1 VDSANS
7 ISLVP
12 KSPRKTKTKTRR
24 VRVSVDESS
33 PGALRL
39 AVLLKEV
46 LQQIPDEDAK
56 ALMDAYV
63 SGKAIVVAMAQ
74 NSGGSGCKTAFQ
86 CATGMHEPGTEIL
99 HHEFNVESE
108 SEGQLRQIIVL
119 PCGLVAAKKR
129 TLPAGCRRGRPGAT
143 A

>member
-1 VDSANS
+1 MDSANS

-12 KSPRKTKTKTRR
+12 KSPRKTKTTTRR

-33 PGALRL
+33 PGASRL
-39 AVLLKEV
+39 AVPLKEV

-74 NSGGSGCKTAFQ
+74 SSGGSGCKTAFQ

-99 HHEFNVESE
+99 HYEFNVESE
-108 SEGQLRQIIVL
+108 SEGEGQLRHIIVL
-119 PCGLVAAKKR
+119 PCGLVAAKKT
-129 TLPAGCRRGRPGAT
+129 TLPAPGGA